1 MKKVAAV
8 LTALL
13 LLGQP
18 GRRRMPDHRRG
29 IPDRRFAAVVIDAES
44 GEVLFAQEPHRRL
57 PMASTTKI
65 MTAWLAL
72 EQPDLYQEF
81 TVDANALHVEGSSM
95 GLQAGDTVT
104 LYAPCRGHGC
114 WQAATMPPA
123 AQQYASAEARKPSP
137 RK

>member
-18 GRRRMPDHRRG
+18 AAAECLITGEAYRIG
-29 IPDRRFAAVVIDAES
+29 ASAAVVIDAES

-81 TVDANALHVEGSSM
+81 TVDANALQVEGSSM

-104 LYAPCRGHGC
+104 LYALAVGMLLASGND
-114 WQAATMPPA
+114 AAGGA
-123 AQQYASAEARKPSP
+123 AVRICGSTQ
-137 RK
+137 